1 MKLPFEI
8 FQEVSHDDTENRV
21 SSFNNLVM
29 GVKLQYDGMMDSG
42 VMIGYGM
49 AMEFPTGNHDVHIG
63 NDEIY
68 FLNPFVSLGF
78 KPSDKMQLIVS
89 GRFNIPLNSDPAE
102 SEDAE
107 LVFAAAAVYSVSPEF
122 RVMLE
127 LDGDVPLEGSS
138 SGDQIVNLS
147 PSMHYKLPGGLDV
160 GLAVG
165 FPITDMEHFQMRI
178 VSSLLYEF

>member
-1 MKLPFEI
+1 MSSSRAPVKASPSCPGAIFEANASAKTARYS
-8 FQEVSHDDTENRV
+8 EVCHD
-21 SSFNNLVM
+21 
-29 GVKLQYDGMMDSG
+29 
-42 VMIGYGM
+42 
-49 AMEFPTGNHDVHIG
+49 
-63 NDEIY
+63 
-68 FLNPFVSLGF
+68 
-78 KPSDKMQLIVS
+78 
-89 GRFNIPLNSDPAE
+89 
-102 SEDAE
+102 
-107 LVFAAAAVYSVSPEF
+107 F

-147 PSMHYKLPGGLDV
+147 PSMRYKLPGGLDV